1 MQLSQVI
8 GTAKS
13 VWIESVADTR
23 DPALGVI
30 EIFLPGKEL

>member
-13 VWIESVADTR
+13 VWIESGADTR
-23 DPALGVI
+23 DSADDGI
-30 EIFLPGKEL
+30 EKFLPGKEL